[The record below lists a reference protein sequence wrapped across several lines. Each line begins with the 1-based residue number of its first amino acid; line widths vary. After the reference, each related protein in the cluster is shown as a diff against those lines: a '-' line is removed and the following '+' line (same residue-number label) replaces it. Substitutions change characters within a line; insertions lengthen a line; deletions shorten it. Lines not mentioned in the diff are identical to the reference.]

1 MTKEM
6 FRAALVVAIM
16 GAFAASVAF
25 SADAN
30 APAEP
35 KPVPKPKPMP
45 MVIKGMVSVVKDA
58 NGVVTAVTLTMEMEG
73 KKMEH
78 NVVLDKE
85 GMELAKMD
93 GKEVEAKVLKK
104 GDDYKVLTFKPV
116 EKAEEKPAEKPAEKP
131 QAK

>member
-16 GAFAASVAF
+16 GVFAASVAF

-30 APAEP
+30 TPAEP

-58 NGVVTAVTLTMEMEG
+58 NGVVTAVKLTTEMEG

-104 GDDYKVLTFKPV
+104 GADYKVLTFKPV

-131 QAK
+131 QT

>member
-35 KPVPKPKPMP
+35 KPKPTPKPMP

-58 NGVVTAVTLTMEMEG
+58 NGVVTAVKLTAEMEG

-85 GMELAKMD
+85 GMELANKMD

-104 GDDYKVLTFKPV
+104 GADYKVLTFKPV
-116 EKAEEKPAEKPAEKP
+116 EKAEEKPPEKPAEKP
-131 QAK
+131 QT